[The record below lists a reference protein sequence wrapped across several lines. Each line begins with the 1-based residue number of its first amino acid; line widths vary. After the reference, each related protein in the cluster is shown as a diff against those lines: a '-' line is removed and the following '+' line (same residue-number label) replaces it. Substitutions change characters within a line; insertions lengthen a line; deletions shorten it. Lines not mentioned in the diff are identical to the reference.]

1 MQKEE
6 VIKKARI
13 AFMAQAA
20 IATLLIVLFETGHIA
35 GNIPG
40 ISPTTRYIAEVAG
53 IMLTIILI
61 PLAIKGFSMQ
71 MTRAAKE
78 KTSHFIEYYRA
89 KSNARTTILFLVIM
103 MNTALYYIMDN
114 NSALYCGLLGIAA
127 AIYSYPTQA
136 ALDSYCNTQEEEEK
150 KA

>member
-1 MQKEE
+1 MHKKE

-13 AFMAQAA
+13 VFMVQAV
-20 IATLLIVLFETGHIA
+20 IAALLIALFETGCIA
-35 GNIPG
+35 SDIPG
-40 ISPTTRYIAEVAG
+40 IPPTTRYIAEVAG
-53 IMLTIILI
+53 VMLTIILI

-78 KTSHFIEYYRA
+78 KTDHFIEYYRA

-127 AIYSYPTQA
+127 AIYSYPTQTT
-136 ALDSYCNTQEEEEK
+136 LDSYCNTQEEE

>member
-1 MQKEE
+1 MQKKE

-13 AFMAQAA
+13 VFMVQAV
-20 IATLLIVLFETGHIA
+20 IAALLIALFETDCIA
-35 GNIPG
+35 SDIPG
-40 ISPTTRYIAEVAG
+40 IAHTTRYIAEVAG
-53 IMLTIILI
+53 VMLTIILI

-78 KTSHFIEYYRA
+78 KTDHFIEYYRA

-114 NSALYCGLLGIAA
+114 NSALYSGLLGLAA
-127 AIYSYPTQA
+127 AIYSYPTKA
-136 ALDSYCNTQEEEEK
+136 ALDSYCNTQEEE